1 MNKFTNEDSSE
12 SMSLI
17 KKNIKRKH
25 EKNYILDDC
34 STYKNLHEMMIIL
47 KINNNQIKTI
57 TKSIET

>member
-1 MNKFTNEDSSE
+1 MNKFISENSSE
-12 SMSLI
+12 SVSLI

-25 EKNYILDDC
+25 EKNHILDNC

-57 TKSIET
+57 TKSIKI